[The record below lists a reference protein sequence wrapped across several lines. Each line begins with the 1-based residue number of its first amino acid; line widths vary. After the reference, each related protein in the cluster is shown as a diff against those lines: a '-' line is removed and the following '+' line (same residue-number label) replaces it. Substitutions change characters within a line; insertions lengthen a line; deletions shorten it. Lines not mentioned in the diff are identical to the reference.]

1 MQYVVFLYTL
11 FYFHLII
18 DSFCS
23 GSGFQPDRSFF
34 RGWCRILFS
43 KFQGSDFPQSR
54 IRLMTNRWNNL
65 SFNKDIDNT
74 LNYEDCY
81 TKLLDKVKDKSI
93 EEKIYFLAP
102 YIPYLLAILNDFSA
116 VEDAY
121 AYDDRFRNNETIA
134 FIIVYRYEHNIS
146 VLDDLRLEKSGEDAC
161 RYHSR
166 IVDRLI
172 DEKYAKI
179 NELKKYKPDEY
190 QKYLN
195 NWRKENQRIKETV
208 NEIRSGFWNK
218 WAKLQTWQ
226 YWTFLKKCNFNF
238 PVWSIIVSLKK

>member
-1 MQYVVFLYTL
+1 MSSSDC
-11 FYFHLII
+11 IEMD
-18 DSFCS
+18 DSFMFNVNMRRDRCLLDENSFRYRCLLDENSFRYPFDEKIHNNFQKILDLVRPSKKIIPCS
-23 GSGFQPDRSFF
+23 DEDMN
-34 RGWCRILFS
+34 
-43 KFQGSDFPQSR
+43 KY
-54 IRLMTNRWNNL
+54 NL

-102 YIPYLLAILNDFSA
+102 YVPYLLAMLND
-116 VEDAY
+116 
-121 AYDDRFRNNETIA
+121 

-179 NELKKYKPDEY
+179 NELKKYKPEEY

-195 NWRKENQRIKETV
+195 NWRKENQRIKEIV
-208 NEIRSGFWNK
+208 NEIRSGFLN
-218 WAKLQTWQ
+218 
-226 YWTFLKKCNFNF
+226 N
-238 PVWSIIVSLKK
+238 

>member
-1 MQYVVFLYTL
+1 MSSSDC
-11 FYFHLII
+11 IEMD
-18 DSFCS
+18 DSFMFNVNMRRDRCLLDENSFRYPFDEKIHNNFQKILDLVRPSKKIRPCS
-23 GSGFQPDRSFF
+23 DEDCEKYQF
-34 RGWCRILFS
+34 
-43 KFQGSDFPQSR
+43 
-54 IRLMTNRWNNL
+54 NY
-65 SFNKDIDNT
+65 NKDIENT
-74 LNYEDCY
+74 LDYKKCY
-81 TKLLDKVKDKSI
+81 TKLLDNVKDKSI

-161 RYHSR
+161 RYHSK

-179 NELKKYKPDEY
+179 NELKKYKPEEY

-195 NWRKENQRIKETV
+195 NRRKENQRIKEIV
-208 NEIRSGFWNK
+208 NEIRSGFLN
-218 WAKLQTWQ
+218 
-226 YWTFLKKCNFNF
+226 N
-238 PVWSIIVSLKK
+238 

>member
-1 MQYVVFLYTL
+1 MIKREDYLNVFYNYLDTDFIKIIIGLRRCGKTTFLKSIIEELKGLGIADENIIYISLENVKYRHIKTSKELDEVV
-11 FYFHLII
+11 
-18 DSFCS
+18 
-23 GSGFQPDRSFF
+23 
-34 RGWCRILFS
+34 
-43 KFQGSDFPQSR
+43 
-54 IRLMTNRWNNL
+54 
-65 SFNKDIDNT
+65 
-74 LNYEDCY
+74 
-81 TKLLDKVKDKSI
+81 LDKVKDKSI

-102 YIPYLLAILNDFSA
+102 YIPYLLAVLNDFSA

-161 RYHSR
+161 KYHSK

-179 NELKKYKPDEY
+179 NELKKYKPEEY

-195 NWRKENQRIKETV
+195 NWRKENQRIKEIV
-208 NEIRSGFWNK
+208 NEIRSGFLN
-218 WAKLQTWQ
+218 
-226 YWTFLKKCNFNF
+226 N
-238 PVWSIIVSLKK
+238 